1 MDSTVIVAAISFA
14 GTLIGTAG
22 GIIASGKLTQ
32 YRIEQLEK
40 KVDAHNNFTS
50 RMPVIEEKIKDMN
63 RETYQKI
70 DDICMVLDMQ
80 TVGDTVA
87 EQITEIR
94 RHIQM
99 LRKFDGERLR

>member
-63 RETYQKI
+63 RRISALEN
-70 DDICMVLDMQ
+70 
-80 TVGDTVA
+80 
-87 EQITEIR
+87 EQSAGY
-94 RHIQM
+94 
-99 LRKFDGERLR
+99 FDGAQ